1 MKNRRNKSGFSL
13 IEALFASAIL
23 IAIIVP
29 AMLTFRTHL
38 AAVSRMQSELD
49 AEFALSTL
57 SANTERAVLFSSE
70 DYPAGAVTLS
80 GPVNTVFSK
89 PETSATGPAEL
100 VRYDLSVK
108 TEDGAISREAIL
120 YSIRPATNCCDM
132 SLQSG
137 SMK

>member
-80 GPVNTVFSK
+80 GPVHTVLSK